1 MPVTPRRL
9 LSGCLFVLVFLAG
22 AAWGSG
28 QHVAAQPVTP
38 AILSG
43 ADIGFRM
50 TARKGATPVGE
61 LVVRIDGAW
70 QPVEF
75 SGGLK
80 LITK

>member
-1 MPVTPRRL
+1 MPVTSRRL
-9 LSGCLFVLVFLAG
+9 LSACFLVLVFVAG

-43 ADIGFRM
+43 ADSGFRM

-75 SGGLK
+75 SRGPK